1 MRNSTIPTN
10 AELVIFTGA
19 TDQHFA
25 GIVKLN
31 HLTAAPEEH
40 FFIFIRSVRRMR
52 LREVKEVSGGHTGVR
67 DFVSVSVLSASPQ
80 SLLLS
85 QSLPIATLPNPRE
98 R

>member
-1 MRNSTIPTN
+1 M
-10 AELVIFTGA
+10 
-19 TDQHFA
+19 
-25 GIVKLN
+25 
-31 HLTAAPEEH
+31 
-40 FFIFIRSVRRMR
+40 RRMR